1 MSNVLSKNQMK
12 QISLQELKQMALDV
26 KWNLWAQAKAYNRDV
41 KLYLHW
47 TAGRY
52 SQFWDDYH
60 VQIDYDG
67 SIYVPKGLSLDETLA
82 ATYMRNS
89 GSIALTVLGCYDATT
104 NNGLGSQPVTAQ
116 QIEVMSQCICV
127 LADAL
132 DLTID
137 IYRVM
142 THGEA
147 ADNEDGIYCHEPY
160 GPKTTV
166 ERWDL
171 EYLGINE
178 SPKYNPWS
186 TDGSRGGDILR
197 GKANWYRQQG
207 LLRG

>member
-1 MSNVLSKNQMK
+1 MSTVLSKSQMK
-12 QISLQELKQMALDV
+12 KVSLQELKQMALDV
-26 KWNLWAQAKAYNRDV
+26 KWSLWNQAQSYNRDV

-67 SIYVPKGLSLDETLA
+67 SIYVPKGISLDTVLA

-89 GSIALTVLGCYDATT
+89 GSVALTALGCFDATT
-104 NNGLGSQPVTAQ
+104 NNGLGSNPVTAK

-147 ADNEDGIYCHEPY
+147 ADNQDGIYCSEPY
-160 GPKTTV
+160 GPRSTV

-171 EYLGINE
+171 EYLGTPE
-178 SPKYNPWS
+178 SPCYNPWA
-186 TDGSRGGDILR
+186 TNGTRGGDVLR
-197 GKANWYRQQG
+197 GKANWYRGQK
-207 LLRG
+207 LLR

>member
-1 MSNVLSKNQMK
+1 MSTVLNKSQMK
-12 QISLQELKQMALDV
+12 RVSLSELKQMALDV
-26 KWNLWAQAKAYNRDV
+26 KWSLWNQAQSYNRDV

-47 TAGRY
+47 SAGRY

-67 SIYVPKGLSLDETLA
+67 SIYVPKGISLDTVLA

-89 GSIALTVLGCYDATT
+89 GSISLCFLGCFDATPYG
-104 NNGLGSQPVTAQ
+104 GLGTNPITAQ

-147 ADNEDGIYCHEPY
+147 ADNQDGIYCHEPY
-160 GPKTTV
+160 GPRSTD
-166 ERWDL
+166 ERWDD
-171 EYLGINE
+171 EYLGIPE
-178 SPKYNPWS
+178 SPRYNPWA
-186 TDGSRGGDILR
+186 TDGTRGGDVLR
-197 GKANWYRQQG
+197 GKANYYRNKK
-207 LLRG
+207 LLR